1 MKIGVLTS
9 SRADFGIYQ
18 SLLKKIAEDKFF
30 ELTIIAFG
38 MHSSPYHGNTINEI
52 KDSGYSKIHLIN
64 SLLATDDVTSISSS
78 YGLTVIKFSD
88 YWTNHNYDLVFCL
101 GDRFEMSAAVQA
113 GIPFGLRFAHI
124 HGGETTTGAIDN
136 IYRHQITLAS
146 DLHFVSTQEYAE
158 RVHQITG
165 SGINIY
171 TIGSLS
177 LEELDDIELV
187 NETILRGKFD
197 IPNGDF
203 ILTTFQPDTN
213 DFKRNEEYAELVK
226 ITIESLI
233 NSINFVISM
242 PNADTNG
249 SIFRRVINELK
260 REYPNRISVVEN
272 FGKKNYFSAMK
283 YARLM
288 LGNSSSGIIE
298 AASFNKYVV
307 NVGDR
312 QKGRSRSNNIID
324 CEFNLDQILAAIK
337 LGLGKGFYDGE
348 NIYFKLDSSNEIIKI
363 LKHQNETL

>member
-1 MKIGVLTS
+1 
-9 SRADFGIYQ
+9 
-18 SLLKKIAEDKFF
+18 
-30 ELTIIAFG
+30 
-38 MHSSPYHGNTINEI
+38 
-52 KDSGYSKIHLIN
+52 
-64 SLLATDDVTSISSS
+64 
-78 YGLTVIKFSD
+78 
-88 YWTNHNYDLVFCL
+88 
-101 GDRFEMSAAVQA
+101 MSAAVQA